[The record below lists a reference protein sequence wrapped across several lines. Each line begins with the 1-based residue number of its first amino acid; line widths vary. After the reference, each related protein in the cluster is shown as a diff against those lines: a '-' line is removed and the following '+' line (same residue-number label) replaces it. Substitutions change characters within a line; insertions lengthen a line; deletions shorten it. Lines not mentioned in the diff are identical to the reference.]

1 MPDTYAAEPR
11 IALGKAAAVLRRG
24 GTLPANI
31 FGRGLESTAIQLPTR
46 EARSLL
52 LEHGVNTLVNLQVAG
67 ESVTRP
73 VVVRHVQRH
82 PVSKELQHV
91 DFYQVDLQRV
101 MEAEL
106 PVVVIG
112 EAPAVNTY
120 KGVLLNGVTHVHVS
134 GLPANMPQTLEV
146 SVDSITELEGE
157 VTVADLKLPAGVTVL
172 TPADTMLARVT
183 ASRAGASEDA
193 AVPEGEQPAAT

>member
-1 MPDTYAAEPR
+1 
-11 IALGKAAAVLRRG
+11 
-24 GTLPANI
+24 
-31 FGRGLESTAIQLPTR
+31 
-46 EARSLL
+46 
-52 LEHGVNTLVNLQVAG
+52 
-67 ESVTRP
+67 
-73 VVVRHVQRH
+73 VVRHVQRH